1 MRFFGKKIKNPLKS
15 GFVRLLLLLLLKSKF
30 KLHLLLLNLPVN

>member
-15 GFVRLLLLLLLKSKF
+15 GFVRLLLLLKSKF